1 MGRRTKAALGGVAV
15 GALNGLLG
23 AGGGMV
29 MVPLLELLG
38 VGGKKGHATSLAVI
52 VPLSAVSA
60 ALYLW
65 RGWFRVADGLPF
77 LLPGLLGAVAGGLL
91 MGKIQV
97 KWLKIAFG
105 LLLIW
110 GGVKNIWM

>member
-1 MGRRTKAALGGVAV
+1 MVQKTKALLGGVAV

-29 MVPLLELLG
+29 LVPLMELLG
-38 VGGKKGHATSLAVI
+38 IGGKKSHASSLAVI
-52 VPLSAVSA
+52 VPLSAISA
-60 ALYLW
+60 AVYLR
-65 RGWFRVADGLPF
+65 RGWFAPGDALPF
-77 LLPGLLGAVAGGLL
+77 LLPGLLGAVSGGLL
-91 MGKIQV
+91 LNRVKI
-97 KWLKIAFG
+97 KWLKVTFG